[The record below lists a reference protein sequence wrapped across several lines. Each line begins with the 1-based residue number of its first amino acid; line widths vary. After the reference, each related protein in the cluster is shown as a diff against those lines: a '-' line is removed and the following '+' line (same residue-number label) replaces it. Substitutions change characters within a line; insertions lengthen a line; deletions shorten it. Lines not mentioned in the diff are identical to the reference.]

1 MLSSC
6 CQDNG
11 GSHRLFRQVMWLAA
25 LTSLWKAV
33 WCSELSCGWVLWSFS
48 LELLVASKL
57 LPDTCGCISLLRPH
71 NASSLQ
77 RSPGYGHLK
86 SHGTATEQ
94 PPEVSS
100 VLFVHVLLFFLQVKS
115 QCSYILAMHW
125 CTVRQEDENMKLKR
139 DSWDFSVSR
148 EVWRTGSKLL
158 FESEQDA
165 TIWTVRKSTSLSGEW
180 RSPVSSVLFHSLLLP
195 LRNLELTACWKATD
209 LSGFQIIWLWINPG
223 T

>member
-1 MLSSC
+1 MTSSF
-6 CQDNG
+6 DVTVE
-11 GSHRLFRQVMWLAA
+11 GSL
-25 LTSLWKAV
+25 
-33 WCSELSCGWVLWSFS
+33 VLWTKLRVS
-48 LELLVASKL
+48 LVEFFVGAA
-57 LPDTCGCISLLRPH
+57 GCIK
-71 NASSLQ
+71 ASSWYLWLHITTEATTSLQ

-115 QCSYILAMHW
+115 QYSYILAMHW

-139 DSWDFSVSR
+139 DSWDFSVSH
-148 EVWRTGSKLL
+148 EVWMTGSKLL

-165 TIWTVRKSTSLSGEW
+165 TIWTVRKSTSLCGEW

-195 LRNLELTACWKATD
+195 LRYLELTECWKATD

>member
-6 CQDNG
+6 FQGNG
-11 GSHRLFRQVMWLAA
+11 GSHRLFRQVMWPAA

-57 LPDTCGCISLLRPH
+57 VPDTCGCISPLRPH

-94 PPEVSS
+94 PPEVSY
-100 VLFVHVLLFFLQVKS
+100 VFFVHVLLFFLQVKS
-115 QCSYILAMHW
+115 QCRYILAMHW

-148 EVWRTGSKLL
+148 EVWMTGSKLL

-165 TIWTVRKSTSLSGEW
+165 TIWTAGGHLYLENEGHLYLQFYSI
-180 RSPVSSVLFHSLLLP
+180 LP